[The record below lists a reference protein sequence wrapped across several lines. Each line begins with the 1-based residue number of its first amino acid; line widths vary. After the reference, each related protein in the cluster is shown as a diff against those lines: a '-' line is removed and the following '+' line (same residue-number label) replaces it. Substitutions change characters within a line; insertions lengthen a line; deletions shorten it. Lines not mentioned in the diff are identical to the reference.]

1 MRDVLQQTVK
11 SRVESAFGKPKLNTK
26 IILKESKSTY
36 ILESVENAPPHRILH
51 QTKGICSNK
60 LIPYYVVLN

>member
-26 IILKESKSTY
+26 IILKERNIKPIKSAVKKKAKINEESKLS
-36 ILESVENAPPHRILH
+36 S
-51 QTKGICSNK
+51 K
-60 LIPYYVVLN
+60 

>member
-36 ILESVENAPPHRILH
+36 ILESVENAPPPTAFF
-51 QTKGICSNK
+51 TKQK
-60 LIPYYVVLN
+60 EYVVIN